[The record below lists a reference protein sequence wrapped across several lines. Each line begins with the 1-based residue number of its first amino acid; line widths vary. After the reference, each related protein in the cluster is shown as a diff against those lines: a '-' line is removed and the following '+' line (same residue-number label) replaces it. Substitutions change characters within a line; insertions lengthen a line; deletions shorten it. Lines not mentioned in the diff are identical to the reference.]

1 MVEHAMLDHP
11 QERKFKIEAVCYPGR
26 TLLRQATEA
35 NQIQRHKKLGMVINR
50 RGEWGQNLPPKLT
63 ADPAELQD
71 AAKSKKRKTA
81 TNPPR
86 NPGPKSEGA
95 NPESG
100 EVYQQCKKVRKKEPK
115 EYKPRMVKEN
125 SGTQGAETK
134 DLACNMNAQFN
145 SFNKIKSN
153 AKNIR
158 HYTRPNSDSLEP
170 TNGSA
175 KGIIQ
180 MRELRKLEVGNY
192 VENESTSQMEG
203 HGTRAYIRPKQESS
217 AISLVAKPSD
227 NVILPEEDPNQD
239 PKNL

>member
-1 MVEHAMLDHP
+1 MGPRGGGLIQP
-11 QERKFKIEAVCYPGR
+11 PLFSLSCNRKNYIDVVFFYCL
-26 TLLRQATEA
+26 TFQ
-35 NQIQRHKKLGMVINR
+35 VI
-50 RGEWGQNLPPKLT
+50 T
-63 ADPAELQD
+63 
-71 AAKSKKRKTA
+71 
-81 TNPPR
+81 PR
-86 NPGPKSEGA
+86 
-95 NPESG
+95 
-100 EVYQQCKKVRKKEPK
+100 
-115 EYKPRMVKEN
+115 
-125 SGTQGAETK
+125 
-134 DLACNMNAQFN
+134 
-145 SFNKIKSN
+145 SFWYLICV
-153 AKNIR
+153 
-158 HYTRPNSDSLEP
+158 SLEP